1 MALNVKLVAMDRPVW
16 SGEASIVVVV
26 TPEGEL
32 GIMSGHE
39 PVLAILV
46 DGLVRMRTTDDE
58 VVSAVAHGGFFSVAN
73 DEVRI
78 LAETAELA
86 SEIDVERARRALER
100 IMADGS
106 VDRKEQAA
114 QQRARSRLKAALGT
128 EHLVH

>member
-46 DGLVRMRTTDDE
+46 DGLVRVRTTDDE

-86 SEIDVERARRALER
+86 AEIDVERARRALER

-128 EHLVH
+128 EHLVR

>member
-46 DGLVRMRTTDDE
+46 DGLVRVRTTDGE
-58 VVSAVAHGGFFSVAN
+58 LVSAVAHGGFFSVSN

-78 LAETAELA
+78 LAETAEL
-86 SEIDVERARRALER
+86 STEIDVERAKRALER
-100 IMADGS
+100 ILADGT
-106 VDRKEQAA
+106 VDRREKAA
-114 QQRARSRLKAALGT
+114 ELRARSRLKAALGT
-128 EHLVH
+128 EHLVR